1 MAGLSR
7 KGRNTGSSFFYFK
20 LRKAGVESVGITM
33 IVISLVLLM
42 YFAYRGYS
50 IIFIAPLFAVV
61 AAIGSGYASMP
72 VYSEIYMTKAAEYIK
87 TYYPVF
93 LLGAVFAKLMEE
105 GGLAASVADKI
116 VSALGRD
123 RAVLAVL
130 LGCGV
135 LTYGGLSV
143 FVVAFV
149 MYPFSAIL
157 FREADI
163 PKRLLPGL
171 LWMGIFTYSM
181 VAIPGTP
188 QIQNIIPTSFFGTTT
203 WAGMGLGLIGAVL
216 YFTIAWGWISYRHKS
231 LQRKGEGYGR
241 HYLNEPEA
249 SKEALPDWRLSALPL
264 FMVIV
269 LNLVIS
275 NPFHWT
281 WAYHWAADSLDSFI
295 PLKLSLLAGGVDKV
309 QAIWSINVALLLS
322 SIAAA
327 WIGRKRLAL
336 KGGVAHPVNAGA
348 MGSAGAILNVASG
361 YAFGCVI
368 AALPAF
374 ESIRQMLL
382 HLSIGDGPLLS
393 VIITTNI
400 MTGVTGSSSGGM
412 TIALGMLGQ
421 EWLSWAQ
428 QLGMSPEVLHRIIC
442 MASECIDTVPQSG
455 ALVTLMAVC
464 GLTHRESYYD
474 VLVLTLLKT
483 IVVFLCLFIYMA
495 TGIV

>member
-1 MAGLSR
+1 M
-7 KGRNTGSSFFYFK
+7 
-20 LRKAGVESVGITM
+20 GITM
-33 IVISLVLLM
+33 IVVSLVLLM
-42 YFAYRGYS
+42 FFAYRGYS

-61 AAIGSGYASMP
+61 AAIGSGHAAMP

-93 LLGAVFAKLMEE
+93 LLGAVFAKIMEE
-105 GGLAASVADKI
+105 GGLAAAVADKI
-116 VSALGRD
+116 VSALGKEK
-123 RAVLAVL
+123 AVLAVL

-135 LTYGGLSV
+135 LTYGGLRV

-149 MYPFSAIL
+149 MYPFAAIL
-157 FREADI
+157 FKEADI
-163 PKRLLPGL
+163 PKRLLPAL

-203 WAGMGLGLIGAVL
+203 WAGIGLGLIGAVL
-216 YFTIAWGWISYRHKS
+216 YFVIAWGWISYRHKT
-231 LQRKGEGYGR
+231 LQAKGEGYGR
-241 HYLNEPEA
+241 HILNEPEA
-249 SKEALPDWRLSALPL
+249 SKEAMPDWKLSALPL
-264 FMVIV
+264 AMVIV
-269 LNLVIS
+269 LNLLIS
-275 NPFHWT
+275 NPFHWN
-281 WAYHWAADSLDSFI
+281 WAYHWDAASLDSFV
-295 PLKLSLLAGGVDKV
+295 PLRLSLLAGGVDKV
-309 QAIWSINVALLLS
+309 QAIWSINAALIVS
-322 SIAAA
+322 CIAAA

-336 KGGVAHPVNAGA
+336 KGGVVHPINAGA
-348 MGSAGAILNVASG
+348 VGSTSAILNVASG

-374 ESIRQMLL
+374 EVIKQALL
-382 HLSIGDGPLLS
+382 GLSIGDGPLMS
-393 VIITTNI
+393 AIITTNI

-421 EWLSWAQ
+421 EWLQWAQ
-428 QLGMSPEVLHRIIC
+428 QIGMPPEVLHRIIC

-474 VLVLTLLKT
+474 VVVLTLLKT
-483 IVVFLCLFIYMA
+483 VVVFICLAIYVV